1 LQPFNNI
8 YKAADNGQP
17 TLLVSLDLSAA
28 FDTIDHMLLLD
39 RLQNSFG
46 VTGPALAWLASYLTD
61 RTQFVRIGQTSSPS
75 LCMETGVPQG
85 SVLGPILFSVYV
97 SPLGHII
104 SSHNINHQQYAD
116 DTQLY
121 IALSSV
127 DPHSGISQLEAALTS
142 LNSWFSQ
149 NGLCLNPSKSEAI
162 LLGSHQRIRRFP
174 VLTNINIAGTTV
186 GLSNK
191 LTTLGVTLDST
202 LSFNHHVSNVCKASY
217 FHLRALRHIRPVLTK
232 DMATSIA
239 VALVQSRLDYANSLL
254 YKTSSQNIKK
264 LQRVQNT
271 AARLVLR
278 EPHTHDS
285 LYRLHWLPISKR
297 IDFKLATLT
306 YKLLTTEQPAY
317 LRSLIQFRTP
327 SHNTRSSDLRLLCQP
342 RARTT
347 IGQRAF
353 SVASPSVYNSI
364 PLSIRSATTID
375 VFKGQLKTFFFSRN

>member
-1 LQPFNNI
+1 
-8 YKAADNGQP
+8 
-17 TLLVSLDLSAA
+17 
-28 FDTIDHMLLLD
+28 
-39 RLQNSFG
+39 
-46 VTGPALAWLASYLTD
+46 
-61 RTQFVRIGQTSSPS
+61 
-75 LCMETGVPQG
+75 METGVPQG

-97 SPLGHII
+97 SPLGRII
-104 SSHNINHQQYAD
+104 SSHDINHQQYAD

-121 IALSSV
+121 LALSTT
-127 DPHSGISQLEAALTS
+127 DPHFGISQLEAGLTS
-142 LNSWFSQ
+142 LNSWFSH

-162 LLGSHQRIRRFP
+162 LLGSHQRLRRFP
-174 VLTNINIAGTTV
+174 AISNINIAGSTV
-186 GLSNK
+186 ALSNK

-217 FHLRALRHIRPVLTK
+217 FHLKALRHIRPALTK

-239 VALVQSRLDYANSLL
+239 VALVQSRLDYSNSLL

-278 EPHTHDS
+278 EKHTHDS
-285 LYRLHWLPISKR
+285 LHRLHWLPISKR
-297 IDFKLATLT
+297 IDFKIATLT

-327 SHNTRSSDLRLLCQP
+327 SYQTRSADPKQLCQP
-342 RARTT
+342 RVRSA

-353 SVASPSVYNSI
+353 SYASPSIYNTL
-364 PLSIRSATTID
+364 PLAIRSAPTID
-375 VFKGQLKTFFFSRN
+375 SFKGLLKTFLFKP